1 MTRTIA
7 ALVAAIIAGAA
18 SAQEADVRRPLDEI
32 VVTAQ
37 KRTELLQEIPA
48 AVTAIDRETFTV
60 RGITTL
66 ADVQNL
72 VPSVRLQKESAS
84 TEIYIRGVGSTLDLP
99 MIEPPN
105 AYNINGVYVPR
116 EVTSA
121 SLVDIE
127 RMEFLPGPQGTLY
140 GRGAIGGVVNTITR
154 RPGDEFETNSTV
166 EAGNY
171 SHIRATVSQNIP
183 ISDNTSMRA
192 SLSYFER
199 DGYLKKRRRLGG
211 RPGGLHCAG
220 NFPRRCGEY
229 PPVGSH
235 REPRGLFGQP
245 AEQGQPDEPQKPG
258 VFPTRTPGTTGSRAR
273 WRSMQRSGLSTRST
287 ATGTRPCWAPSSTG
301 ISTTRCR

>member
-1 MTRTIA
+1 MQFDRIAVTLSTVTA
-7 ALVAAIIAGAA
+7 ALFCVLAPVNS
-18 SAQEADVRRPLDEI
+18 SAQANEETRSDRRPIDEI

-37 KRTELLQEIPA
+37 KRTQLLQETPA
-48 AVTAIDRETFTV
+48 AVTAIDRATFTV

-121 SLVDIE
+121 SLVDVE

-140 GRGAIGGVVNTITR
+140 GRGAIGGVINTITA
-154 RPGDEFETNSTV
+154 RPSDEFETKATV

-171 SHIRATVSQNIP
+171 SHLRATLTQNIP
-183 ISDNTSMRA
+183 VSDNVSLRG
-192 SLSYFER
+192 SLSYLDR
-199 DGYLKKRRRLGG
+199 DGYLGSGADSADDLAAFLALEAS
-211 RPGGLHCAG
+211 PGDSVNIHLWGHI
-220 NFPRRCGEY
+220 E
-229 PPVGSH
+229 
-235 REPRGLFGQP
+235 
-245 AEQGQPDEPQKPG
+245 
-258 VFPTRTPGTTGSRAR
+258 SRD
-273 WRSMQRSGLSTRST
+273 G
-287 ATGTRPCWAPSSTG
+287 
-301 ISTTRCR
+301 